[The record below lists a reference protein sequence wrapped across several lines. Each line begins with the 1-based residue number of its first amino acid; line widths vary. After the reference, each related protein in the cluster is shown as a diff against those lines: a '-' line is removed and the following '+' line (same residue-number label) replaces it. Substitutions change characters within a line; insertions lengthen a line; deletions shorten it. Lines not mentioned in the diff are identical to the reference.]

1 MRQLLVHLS
10 LAVAYF
16 TLPILLLGATAA
28 DAADVQEGA
37 KAFGACAACHS
48 LQPGRHMTGP
58 SLADLWERKAGTAA
72 GFPRYS
78 EALKSSGVTW
88 NAETLDAWLA
98 DPRAFIPNNRMTF
111 PGIADAKA
119 RADLIAYLQAAGNGQ
134 AESGGGDGMMGG
146 MMSGEVPSLKQMT
159 PDQQVTSISYCG
171 DTYSVTTG
179 TGETQQ
185 FWERNLRLKTDSS
198 AEGPPK
204 GKPALLGAGM
214 MGDRASVIFA
224 DPAEISAFI
233 KAKCP

>member
-1 MRQLLVHLS
+1 MRQFLVHLS
-10 LAVAYF
+10 LAVAFF
-16 TLPILLLGATAA
+16 TLPILLLAAMAAGAAEA
-28 DAADVQEGA
+28 QEGA
-37 KAFGACAACHS
+37 KFFPRACAACHS

-58 SLADLWERKAGTAA
+58 SLAGLWERKAGTAA

-119 RADLIAYLQAAGNGQ
+119 RADLIAYLQATGSGQ
-134 AESGGGDGMMGG
+134 AEAPGNGMMGG
-146 MMSGEVPSLKQMT
+146 MMSAEGPSLKQMT

-171 DTYSVTTG
+171 DTYSVTMASGAT
-179 TGETQQ
+179 EQ
-185 FWERNLRLKTDSS
+185 FWERNLRFKTDSS
-198 AEGPPK
+198 ADGPPK
-204 GKPALLGAGM
+204 GTPALLGAGM

-233 KAKCP
+233 QARC